1 MDKDYKIADEI
12 ANTEGGYQMKTTE
25 YGYLEETD

>member
-1 MDKDYKIADEI
+1 MDEVYKIADKI
-12 ANTEGGYQMKTTE
+12 ANIEGRYQMKTTE